1 MAANTSRTEQEL
13 ADKFEL
19 KELTG
24 AAQATEQERTA
35 TVASAFKSHKKA
47 VFWSMA
53 LSAAYVQPDHVL
65 YGSQL
70 ILRLIMEGYD
80 VTVVGGFYG
89 HRKYRI
95 SPEY

>member
-53 LSAAYVQPDHVL
+53 LSAAYVQPVRIAANTQIDH
-65 YGSQL
+65 G
-70 ILRLIMEGYD
+70 
-80 VTVVGGFYG
+80 
-89 HRKYRI
+89 RI
-95 SPEY
+95 RCDRCRRFLWSP